1 MPPGGPAPEQPPRRA
16 IGTSP
21 ARRPVSTP
29 FLGTEDMLFAYVDQL
44 ADARAGQRAMI
55 VHLSRLERLRRNDKH
70 RQIVVNMLQQVMDQ
84 YPGRLFALGSGD
96 VVAICKGI
104 TRRAFDDTTELFRYL
119 FNDDPLASE
128 SVQHADFCALFDLEI
143 DYPQFLF
150 ALEEIRETAA
160 RQSRAAAVGAPQLE
174 TSAIRAAHVEDLVK
188 SLARIDLATLV
199 RRQTVW
205 QMSPAKPPEP
215 IFDEI
220 FVSLDRIRKA
230 VGANFELTKDRQL
243 LHELMLWLDQ
253 HLLMMVARY
262 HGSIVRPLSVDIH
275 LATVLSSVFDDF
287 DKRPAIQARDRI
299 IFEMQLAELTGDLAG
314 HLSAAKRLRE
324 RGYRRCL
331 DGVSHKALLYI
342 NFRRL
347 DVDYVKVIWDDA
359 LLQIDDHAMS
369 ELREAIADC
378 GAKRIILTQCG
389 RRQAIDVGQAMG
401 IELFQ
406 GWQVDQANRS

>member
-1 MPPGGPAPEQPPRRA
+1 MRFSLIFGVVVGLLVIARGPVVRGADPSTATLAHIRLHGELDEAPTA
-16 IGTSP
+16 
-21 ARRPVSTP
+21 
-29 FLGTEDMLFAYVDQL
+29 EDPIF
-44 ADARAGQRAMI
+44 G
-55 VHLSRLERLRRNDKH
+55 
-70 RQIVVNMLQQVMDQ
+70 
-84 YPGRLFALGSGD
+84 
-96 VVAICKGI
+96 
-104 TRRAFDDTTELFRYL
+104 
-119 FNDDPLASE
+119 
-128 SVQHADFCALFDLEI
+128 
-143 DYPQFLF
+143 
-150 ALEEIRETAA
+150 TAA
-160 RQSRAAAVGAPQLE
+160 E
-174 TSAIRAAHVEDLVK
+174 NF
-188 SLARIDLATLV
+188 
-199 RRQTVW
+199 QT
-205 QMSPAKPPEP
+205 K
-215 IFDEI
+215 
-220 FVSLDRIRKA
+220 LDRIRKA

-253 HLLMMVARY
+253 HLLTMVARY
-262 HGSIVRPLSVDIH
+262 HGSIMRPLSVDIH
-275 LATVLSSVFDDF
+275 LATLLSPAFDDF
-287 DKRPAIQARDRI
+287 DKLPAIEARDRI

-359 LLQIDDHAMS
+359 LLQIDDHAMG

-378 GAKRIILTQCG
+378 GVKRIILTQCG